1 MTYKHSISI
10 EVIIKQAIENDR
22 ERDTANSLDP
32 NTHNM
37 CAMILKLVAAL

>member
-22 ERDTANSLDP
+22 ERDTADSLDP

-37 CAMILKLVAAL
+37 SAMLLKLVAAL